1 MRRRLGE
8 LRALVSFFVDHS
20 LTFPWTLR
28 AGAAL
33 VALQGAALAIIGMA
47 FGTYGIVHH
56 PVDAVTFG
64 FVLALAVIAGVG
76 LLFAARGLVRQQRWA
91 LPPAMVVQLCG
102 LPVSYYMLTGGVPWA
117 GALLGLL
124 ALGIIVLLVAPPTSR
139 ALRD

>member
-1 MRRRLGE
+1 LTPVE
-8 LRALVSFFVDHS
+8 QSV
-20 LTFPWTLR
+20 TFPWTLR

-33 VALQGAALAIIGMA
+33 VALQGAALAIIGLA

-64 FVLALAVIAGVG
+64 FVLALALVAGVG

-102 LPVSYYMLTGGVPWA
+102 LPVSYYMLTGGAAWA
-117 GALLGLL
+117 GVPLGLITL
-124 ALGIIVLLVAPPTSR
+124 AIIVLLLTPATSR
-139 ALRD
+139 ALKE